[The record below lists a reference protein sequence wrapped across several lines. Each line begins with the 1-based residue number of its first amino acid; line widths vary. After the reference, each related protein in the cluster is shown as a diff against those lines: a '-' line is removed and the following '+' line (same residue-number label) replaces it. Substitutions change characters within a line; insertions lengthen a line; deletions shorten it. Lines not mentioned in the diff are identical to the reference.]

1 MQHARLLGILLGVLL
16 ISAGGVFVLIQSNG
30 SPADSDF
37 SWTEIKS
44 SSLLAGAGPEEEPEE
59 DVGESVTQQE
69 TPSQV
74 AAAPSATSSSQ
85 IQPSPAPAIQPQSK
99 ININTAGYEELQQ
112 ITGVGPVLAQRILDW
127 RNANGLF
134 YEIEDIKQVSGIGE
148 ATFEKMR
155 NEIAVGNVPP
165 RPIPPPEPQAEDTQK
180 QQEELEESVQQPPP
194 ALQPST
200 PVASFP
206 ININTA
212 GFDELQAITGI
223 GPILAQR
230 IIDYRENISLF
241 YYIED
246 IKKVNGIGDVT
257 FEKMKSQITVGG
269 ISPSSSSPPSPPP
282 PPAPSAAEGCQVGQ
296 VNVNTASL
304 EEIIAASIR
313 QIGPSRAEQLV
324 ELRPFSSL
332 QDLTRINGISENRV
346 QEIIE
351 QGIACVE

>member
-37 SWTEIKS
+37 SWAEIKS

-99 ININTAGYEELQQ
+99 INVNTAGYEELQQ

-134 YEIEDIKQVSGIGE
+134 YEIEDIKQVSGIGD
-148 ATFEKMR
+148 ATFEKMK
-155 NEIAVGNVPP
+155 NEITVGDVPP
-165 RPIPPPEPQAEDTQK
+165 RPAPEAAEQEDAQVLKEPIAEKEPEKASQPTPPPLP
-180 QQEELEESVQQPPP
+180 
-194 ALQPST
+194 PST
-200 PVASFP
+200 TEVSFP

-212 GFDELQAITGI
+212 DRETLQHVTGI
-223 GPILAQR
+223 GLVIAQR
-230 IIDYRENISLF
+230 IIDYRQDVSLF

-246 IKKVNGIGDVT
+246 IKNVNGIGDAT
-257 FEKMKSQITVGG
+257 FEKMKGQITVGD
-269 ISPSSSSPPSPPP
+269 IVAPSPIPSPTPQPLPSPPP
-282 PPAPSAAEGCQVGQ
+282 SPEPSKI
-296 VNVNTASL
+296 NINTADY
-304 EEIIAASIR
+304 EE
-313 QIGPSRAEQLV
+313 L
-324 ELRPFSSL
+324 
-332 QDLTRINGISENRV
+332 
-346 QEIIE
+346 QEIT
-351 QGIACVE
+351 GVG